1 MRDPQATASGTPR
14 QIDGLYVVVVNV
26 VVVSVVLVVVMVT
39 VVDVVVEV
47 VDVSVFVVDDIV
59 SVLEVAVNVVP
70 VAVEVTVV
78 EVTVVEVTVVE
89 VAVMEV
95 VVEVTVMEVVVD
107 DCEVDVPV
115 AVSVVPVS
123 VPVVDVAV
131 FVVWVDAVV
140 VDVNVFVTVVLLNV
154 VAAWVVLVDVSV
166 MVVIAV
172 VVSVTTATAV
182 VLLQTPHNLGHA
194 RCVNSPS
201 PPANLHALWRICT
214 PHTAGSRIA
223 LQGVVRLIGGS
234 VTRSHVPQIRGHVR
248 LAKSPSAESSPQAS
262 EVMTDP
268 HTGGSEIV
276 SFVHGPTY
284 SNWGTNPA
292 VVGGEVVAVPSKH
305 RLHSTG
311 HVLRAKLPMVVSKSQ
326 NDGRIEVPQ
335 TCGSIILP
343 HSCGV

>member
-59 SVLEVAVNVVP
+59 SVLEVT
-70 VAVEVTVV
+70 VAVVVVVAVTVV
-78 EVTVVEVTVVE
+78 EVTVVEVSVV
-89 VAVMEV
+89 VVVFVV
-95 VVEVTVMEVVVD
+95 VVEVTVKEVVVD
-107 DCEVDVPV
+107 DCEVDVAV
-115 AVSVVPVS
+115 A
-123 VPVVDVAV
+123 VDVAV

-172 VVSVTTATAV
+172 VVSVSTATAV

-248 LAKSPSAESSPQAS
+248 LAKSPSVESSPQAS

-276 SFVHGPTY
+276 SFVHGPIY
-284 SNWGTNPA
+284 SNWGTNSA
-292 VVGGEVVAVPSKH
+292 VVGGEVVAVPSEH

-311 HVLRAKLPMVVSKSQ
+311 QVLRAKMPISVSKSQ
-326 NDGRIEVPQ
+326 NDGRIDVPQ